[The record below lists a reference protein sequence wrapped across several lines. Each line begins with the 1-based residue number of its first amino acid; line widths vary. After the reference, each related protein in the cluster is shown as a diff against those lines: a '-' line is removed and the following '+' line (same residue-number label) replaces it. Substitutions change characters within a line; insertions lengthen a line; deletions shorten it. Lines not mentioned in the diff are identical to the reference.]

1 MDNIRNGTRNLG
13 NMQKKNTETIY
24 VLGETGFSDAIPRPY
39 LATISQGKIP
49 DEVGLR
55 LAICLILNIL
65 SNINSILKFPTIYIV
80 AAQLKSSKINLFL
93 LKGNCPSSH
102 HQTTPVLS
110 RPRVVTDGFVRRC
123 TTLTTINYGEG
134 RYV

>member
-1 MDNIRNGTRNLG
+1 
-13 NMQKKNTETIY
+13 MQKKNTETIY

-65 SNINSILKFPTIYIV
+65 SNIQSILKFPTIYIV
-80 AAQLKSSKINLFL
+80 AAQLKSSKINLSL
-93 LKGNCPSSH
+93 LKGNCPSSQRRNLSAMSYRFPRH
-102 HQTTPVLS
+102 HDMAS
-110 RPRVVTDGFVRRC
+110 DGFVRRC
-123 TTLTTINYGEG
+123 TTLITNNLGEG